1 MLDCLCCALQARTIA
16 EKFVFP
22 PPPPGESYLTENVG
36 VMTNPIGHPSRLG
49 TDDLSIDSLQDLKQ
63 LMGCKPFPELWRKRM
78 LAKKDLFKVQRD
90 FLKEQAT
97 RMDSLPL
104 EGGSGRG
111 LLS

>member
-1 MLDCLCCALQARTIA
+1 
-16 EKFVFP
+16 
-22 PPPPGESYLTENVG
+22 
-36 VMTNPIGHPSRLG
+36 
-49 TDDLSIDSLQDLKQ
+49 
-63 LMGCKPFPELWRKRM
+63 MGCGPFPNHEYL

>member
-1 MLDCLCCALQARTIA
+1 LQARTIA

-63 LMGCKPFPELWRKRM
+63 LMGCKPFPNHEYL

>member
-22 PPPPGESYLTENVG
+22 PPPPGESYLTEKVG

-63 LMGCKPFPELWRKRM
+63 LMGCGPFPNHEYL

>member
-36 VMTNPIGHPSRLG
+36 VMTNPIGHPFRLG

-63 LMGCKPFPELWRKRM
+63 LMGCKLFPNHEYL

>member
-1 MLDCLCCALQARTIA
+1 LQARTIA

-22 PPPPGESYLTENVG
+22 PPPPGESYLTEKVG

-63 LMGCKPFPELWRKRM
+63 LMGCKPFPNHEYL

>member
-1 MLDCLCCALQARTIA
+1 VLCVAGADYRGEVCIPAAA
-16 EKFVFP
+16 A
-22 PPPPGESYLTENVG
+22 PGESYLTENVG

-63 LMGCKPFPELWRKRM
+63 LMGCKPFPNHEYL

>member
-1 MLDCLCCALQARTIA
+1 MQARTIA

-22 PPPPGESYLTENVG
+22 PPPPGESYLTESVG

-63 LMGCKPFPELWRKRM
+63 LMGCKPFPNHEYL

>member
-36 VMTNPIGHPSRLG
+36 VMTNPIGHPFRLG

-63 LMGCKPFPELWRKRM
+63 LMGCKPFPNHEYL